1 VRGFLLTLLV
11 LAALV
16 LLIVPYFVLPPA
28 LENLVARDVQDGLG
42 LAERPGVELESDPQW
57 EDTPRRVLERQG
69 LYGGGG
75 PRRGASEESR
85 YRVGPLQRGRG
96 GEPCRAGRPSSP
108 EACLRAVRLTVSEDE
123 VSRLAGQNAEVPVNG
138 VELKG
143 AASPWSP
150 RLRCWDD
157 VPGGG
162 GRGRR
167 SSKATPWS
175 SSRQTVR
182 AAGMTVP
189 GYLADSLLAGTAFRY
204 PVEGLPYGGSSQERR
219 PVDGACRAH
228 GEGLR
233 GGARRLITPRFVA
246 KVSRGRRKSWRGN
259 LGPDPVSTTGGKP
272 HPER

>member
-57 EDTPRRVLERQG
+57 KILLGEFSSGKVSMGEADL
-69 LYGGGG
+69 GGVRARSAGIALDPFTMDWG
-75 PRRGASEESR
+75 ETLRSR
-85 YRVGPLQRGRG
+85 TLV
-96 GEPCRAGRPSSP
+96 SP
-108 EACLRAVRLTVSEDE
+108 EPVSGRARLTVSEGE

-143 AASPWSP
+143 SGVTVQSEASVLGTTFPVAV
-150 RLRCWDD
+150 D
-157 VPGGG
+157 GGVG
-162 GRGRR
+162 VEGN
-167 SSKATPWS
+167 ALVFQP
-175 SSRQTVR
+175 QTVR

-204 PVEGLPYGGSSQERR
+204 PAEGLPYGGRLTGAETL
-219 PVDGACRAH
+219 DGAVVLTGRVS
-228 GEGLR
+228 EVDL
-233 GGARRLITPRFVA
+233 GG
-246 KVSRGRRKSWRGN
+246 
-259 LGPDPVSTTGGKP
+259 
-272 HPER
+272 